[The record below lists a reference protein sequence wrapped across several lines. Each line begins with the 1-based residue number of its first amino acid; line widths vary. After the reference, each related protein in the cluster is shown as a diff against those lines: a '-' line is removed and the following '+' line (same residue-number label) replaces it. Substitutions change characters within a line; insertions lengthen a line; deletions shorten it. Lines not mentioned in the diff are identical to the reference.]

1 MKLFIYAIDINIIW
15 STNAVNKAIKVFIFY
30 WVPIVTNEIRQSQ
43 KKQYI
48 YDIIVRGLFF
58 ECDHREK

>member
-1 MKLFIYAIDINIIW
+1 MPLFISTIDINIVW
-15 STNAVNKAIKVFIFY
+15 STNAVNKTIKVFIFY

-58 ECDHREK
+58 ECDHSEK